1 MNEYQDKYLKKY
13 GTKISF
19 NLLPQ
24 QNQKMILDAYNN
36 IEQDWY
42 GKILCLTHRKINDK
56 KFISSFEEIGTNEK
70 NIVDM
75 ISDEEE
81 YFFTSKMAH
90 FNINNE
96 LVIWILRN
104 SIYLR
109 KNLFLKVNKVIK
121 RMY

>member
-42 GKILCLTHRKINDK
+42 SKILCLTHRKINDK
-56 KFISSFEEIGTNEK
+56 KFISSFEEIGIDEK

-75 ISDEEE
+75 ISDG
-81 YFFTSKMAH
+81 K
-90 FNINNE
+90 NIF
-96 LVIWILRN
+96 LLQKWLILILIM
-104 SIYLR
+104 SL
-109 KNLFLKVNKVIK
+109 
-121 RMY
+121 